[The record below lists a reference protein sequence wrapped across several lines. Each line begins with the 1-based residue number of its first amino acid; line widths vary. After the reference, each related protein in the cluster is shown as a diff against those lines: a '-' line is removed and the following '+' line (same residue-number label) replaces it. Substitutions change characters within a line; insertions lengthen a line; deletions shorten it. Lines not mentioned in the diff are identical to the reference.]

1 MVGRSHEYADPTLK
15 SDKSYQ
21 SILNNRYFFYIIITE
36 FSRLI
41 FYNIPLNFATAENN
55 KTETIN
61 MVIRLLSLFMA
72 LLVETSSIAGQNEP
86 QAVISGNIT
95 STEKEIM
102 DFATVMIKETSK
114 GTRPDAQGNFEI
126 RTEAGTYTLVFRAM
140 GYTTT
145 ERKIHVKSGESL
157 KLAVRMTPQNVQ
169 LEEVQVVADQ
179 ISRIKRSAFNAVA
192 IDTKGIQNTTKNLS
206 EALSKVPGLKLRESG
221 GVGSDMQMM
230 LDGFS
235 GKHIKVFIDGVPQE
249 GVGSSFGLNN
259 IPVSFADHIEVYKGA
274 VPVGFGTDALGG
286 IINIVTKKRRQ
297 GWFLDASYSYGSF
310 NTHKSGI
317 NFGQTFKNGWTY
329 EINAFQNYS
338 DNDYTIDADHVKQW
352 NDDGSTVITDETFRV
367 KRFNDT
373 YHNEAIVAKA
383 GIINQTWADRLM
395 FAFTYSNM
403 YKEIQT
409 GVRQYTVYG
418 EKHRRGHSLMPSLE
432 YNKRGLFVDGLD
444 LILTAN
450 YNRNATTNID
460 TAAYQYNWF
469 GDRKPYTNGRGE
481 QTEQYSR
488 ADNDNW
494 NTTITANYRIG
505 HVHLFT
511 FNNVWNAFHRSNT
524 SLLTGAEI
532 KDEYAKITRKNI
544 AGLSYRLTPS
554 EKWNLSVF
562 GKYYHQYVSGPMA
575 TDENNTNFV
584 PVERFVNTGGYGA
597 AGTYFPYPGLQ
608 IKLSYEKA
616 YRLPTIEEMFG
627 DEDLESGEISLRP
640 ENSHNINLNLSYS
653 NRFGKHSVYAESGL
667 IYRNTADYIQRNI
680 QDLSGGKENAT
691 YVNYGKVLTK
701 GINLSMRYG
710 YSKWLSIGGNFTR
723 MDVRDWNKYQ
733 IGSIGSSTPNLT
745 YKARMA
751 NVPYMYADSDIS
763 LHWHDLGKKGNLL
776 TVTYDN
782 QYLHSFCYNS
792 EVIGTNSSE
801 YTIPDQ
807 FSHNLTVSYS
817 IQNGRYNMSFEC
829 RNLTNERLYDNFSL
843 QKAGRAFYG
852 KIRISLGN

>member
-1 MVGRSHEYADPTLK
+1 
-15 SDKSYQ
+15 
-21 SILNNRYFFYIIITE
+21 
-36 FSRLI
+36 
-41 FYNIPLNFATAENN
+41 
-55 KTETIN
+55 
-61 MVIRLLSLFMA
+61 MVIRLLGLITA
-72 LLVETSSIAGQNEP
+72 LLLETSSLAGQNEKL
-86 QAVISGNIT
+86 AFISGKIT
-95 STEKEIM
+95 TTEKEMM
-102 DFATVMIKETSK
+102 DFATILIKETST
-114 GTRPDAQGNFEI
+114 GTSPDANGNYQL
-126 RTEAGTYTLVFRAM
+126 RTNAGSYTLVFRAI
-140 GYTTT
+140 GYKTT
-145 ERKIHVKSGESL
+145 ERKINIKPGEQL
-157 KLAVRMTPQNVQ
+157 KLDVKMTPLNVQ
-169 LEEVQVVADQ
+169 LEEVKVVADQ
-179 ISRIKRSAFNAVA
+179 ISRIKRSAFNTVA
-192 IDTKGIQNTTKNLS
+192 IDTKGLQNTTKNLS
-206 EALSKVPGLKLRESG
+206 EALSKVPGLKIRESG

-249 GVGSSFGLNN
+249 GVGSSFSLNN
-259 IPVSFADHIEVYKGA
+259 IPVNFAERIEVYKGV

-286 IINIVTKKRRQ
+286 VINIVTNKKRQ
-297 GWFLDASYSYGSF
+297 NWFLDASYSYGSF
-310 NTHKSGI
+310 NTHKS
-317 NFGQTFKNGWTY
+317 NVYFGQSFKNGLMY

-338 DNDYTIDADHVKQW
+338 DNNYMIDADHVKQW
-352 NDDGSTVITDETFRV
+352 NEDGSTVITDETFRV

-373 YHNEAIVAKA
+373 YHNEAIVAKI
-383 GIINQTWADRLM
+383 GIIDRKWADRLM
-395 FAFTYSNM
+395 FGMTYSNM

-418 EKHRRGHSLMPSLE
+418 EKHRKGHSLMPSLE

-444 LILTAN
+444 LIVTAN
-450 YNRNATTNID
+450 YNRNATINVD
-460 TAAYQYNWF
+460 TASYQYNWF

-481 QTEQYSR
+481 QSEQYAR

-494 NTTITANYRIG
+494 NTTLTANYRIG
-505 HVHLFT
+505 NAHVFT

-524 SLLTGAEI
+524 SLLTGTEI
-532 KDEYAKITRKNI
+532 QDEYAKTTRKNI
-544 AGLSYRLTPS
+544 AGLSYRLMPS

-575 TDENNTNFV
+575 TDVNNSSFV
-584 PVERFVNTGGYGA
+584 LTERFVNTGGYGV
-597 AGTYFPYPGLQ
+597 AGTYFPLTGLQ
-608 IKLSYEKA
+608 VKLSYEKA

-627 DEDLESGEISLRP
+627 DEDLESGKINLRP
-640 ENSHNINLNLSYS
+640 ENSHNVNLNLSYS
-653 NRFGKHSVYAESGL
+653 KNFGKHNIYTEGGL

-691 YVNYGKVLTK
+691 YINYGKVLTK
-701 GINLSMRYG
+701 GFNLSARYG
-710 YSKWLSIGGNFTR
+710 YSKWFSIGGNFTR

-733 IGSIGSSTPNLT
+733 IGSTGTSTPNLT

-751 NVPYMYADSDIS
+751 NVPYMYADSDMNF
-763 LHWHDLGKKGNLL
+763 HWHDLGKKGNLL

-792 EVIGTNSSE
+792 EVIGTNSDE

-807 FSHNLTVSYS
+807 FSHNLTISYS
-817 IQNGRYNMSFEC
+817 IQNGRYNLSFEC